1 MKGRKM
7 GWAGVARVAIA
18 ALAVS
23 GSAFGGGAQ
32 ACGTVVLNEQ
42 SWAGST
48 ANTYVAK
55 YVLEKRLGCRVRL
68 TQVTEGT
75 PYFQAM
81 RDGKVDV
88 ALEDW
93 DNWNADSAKPYIRD
107 GSVRVFGT
115 NGITGV
121 IGWYIPR
128 YLLQQYPQFR
138 TWRGLKGKESV
149 FRSPESGSQ
158 GMFLGGDPSYVQKDR
173 ALIKEL
179 GLNLKHVVAG
189 AEPAQVAR
197 WSQLYKQKKPVLF
210 YWYDPQYLN
219 GKYQVVRVQLPKRF
233 KGCKDDE
240 KVSGNH
246 ACEYPSYP
254 LMKLMSADFA
264 KSGSPAVP
272 VVKRFRWTAADQNA
286 VAKLIGLD
294 KVSPDKAAERWVKAN
309 PGKVK
314 AWLAK

>member
-1 MKGRKM
+1 
-7 GWAGVARVAIA
+7 
-18 ALAVS
+18 
-23 GSAFGGGAQ
+23 
-32 ACGTVVLNEQ
+32 
-42 SWAGST
+42 
-48 ANTYVAK
+48 
-55 YVLEKRLGCRVRL
+55 
-68 TQVTEGT
+68 
-75 PYFQAM
+75 
-81 RDGKVDV
+81 
-88 ALEDW
+88 
-93 DNWNADSAKPYIRD
+93 
-107 GSVRVFGT
+107 
-115 NGITGV
+115 
-121 IGWYIPR
+121 
-128 YLLQQYPQFR
+128 
-138 TWRGLKGKESV
+138 
-149 FRSPESGSQ
+149 
-158 GMFLGGDPSYVQKDR
+158 
-173 ALIKEL
+173 
-179 GLNLKHVVAG
+179 
-189 AEPAQVAR
+189 VAR
-197 WSQLYKQKKPVLF
+197 WTQLYKQRKPVIF